1 MKPADFKRH
10 YYPAIE
16 RVCAETG
23 LAPLFV
29 AAQAALESGWGDS
42 SIGNNLFGITAG
54 DKWTGRRQT
63 VRTFEYFPDDRQG
76 GRFKKVYSITPLRD
90 GRFRYEVDRDFRDY
104 DTLEQAVRDHA
115 GDGL

>member
-29 AAQAALESGWGDS
+29 AAQAALES
-42 SIGNNLFGITAG
+42 
-54 DKWTGRRQT
+54 
-63 VRTFEYFPDDRQG
+63 
-76 GRFKKVYSITPLRD
+76 
-90 GRFRYEVDRDFRDY
+90 
-104 DTLEQAVRDHA
+104 
-115 GDGL
+115 